1 MKLIQ
6 LLKELEIGNPNQIF
20 DTKSSINKEFN
31 QLFRQLKRIDPQI
44 KLKNNHHEHDEDNV
58 DEVKYANIIITF
70 SNYESYKQGT
80 KLISAF
86 IHKHWNGPIDEMEG
100 NTKLKYE
107 DFDTHSWHYL
117 IDYHYNK

>member
-20 DTKSSINKEFN
+20 NTKSSIDKEFN

-44 KLKNNHHEHDEDNV
+44 KLENNHFEHDEDNV
-58 DEVKYANIIITF
+58 DEVEYANIVITF

-80 KLISAF
+80 KLISSF
-86 IHKHWNGPIDEMEG
+86 IHKHWNDQIDEMEG
-100 NTKLKYE
+100 STDLEYG
-107 DFDTHSWHYL
+107 DFDTHSFHYL
-117 IDYHYNK
+117 IDYHYKK